1 MMKKLWLL
9 PALALTIVS
18 CDSENKGNTVTQ
30 SFTNGFN
37 YVVDLSNSSSE
48 AFIDDEVGYEMK
60 FNYDNNTAD
69 VTITS
74 LQLDA
79 DKSNMS
85 VNLAGL
91 PWSYTEEGFRQI
103 YVPNLTVG
111 MSTTISNFRL
121 VMMDRNIYMSTGYAY
136 SPVISISYTVDAR
149 YQVTAFMRTYIY
161 VDNST
166 RVTTVADGS
175 VYSPKEGTVYGVVID
190 PKKLKA
196 SLLIDGAVF
205 AAGMEAHPVQMTFPE
220 LNVKLS
226 SSGYTLACDET
237 IPTVTEGGKTVP
249 YEAFKITDF
258 TGYSSLSGSTS
269 LSYRCAN
276 RGNACDVSTDLD
288 YFSQAAGN

>member
-1 MMKKLWLL
+1 MKKLWLL
-9 PALALTIVS
+9 PVLALTIVS
-18 CDSENKGNTVTQ
+18 CESENKGNTITQ
-30 SFTNGFN
+30 NFTNGFN
-37 YVVDLSNSSSE
+37 YVVDMVSSSDE
-48 AFIDDEVGYEMK
+48 AFIDDEVGYEMT

-69 VTITS
+69 IAITS
-74 LQLDA
+74 LQLSA
-79 DKSNMS
+79 DQSNMS
-85 VNLAGL
+85 VNLTSL
-91 PWSYTEEGFRQI
+91 PWTYTEEGFRQI
-103 YVPNLTVG
+103 YVSNLTVG
-111 MSTTISNFRL
+111 LNTTISNFRL

-136 SPVISISYTVDAR
+136 SPVISISYTVDGR

-166 RVTTVADGS
+166 RVTNVADGS
-175 VYSPKEGTVYGVVID
+175 VYTPKNGTVYGVVLD

-226 SSGYTLACDET
+226 SSGYTLTCDET
-237 IPTVTEGGKTVP
+237 IPTVTEGDKSVP

-258 TGYSSLSGSTS
+258 TGYASLYGSTS

-276 RGNACDVSTDLD
+276 RGNPCDVSTDLD
-288 YFSQAAGN
+288 YFTQSTSN